1 MIPVTDL
8 EMAASTT
15 FASIVNEIQLS
26 NLNFTIKMTPFAA
39 YITLKKT
46 VQKDVNGVK
55 VNPAPPLL
63 FLLNKAQENVHRL
76 EVENYEL
83 KAAAESSAYEAGVL
97 INSLNES
104 KTSVEVLTNENIIL
118 KKKIAI
124 AEKEASTNH
133 AAKTDY
139 EYKIKDD
146 KKKHFEELNG
156 LKTQMENIKKEN
168 KLRAKEIHN
177 LNRNLENCRATL
189 KSCKAERSQLK
200 TNKTRLEAEI
210 RKLQHG
216 AHKERK
222 ETHVKAVES
231 DHKDI
236 NANINVEASNHA
248 VVSNVS
254 SPIVISSMVSHF
266 VPNFSESSSRSA
278 ELVPI
283 IAQATHEH
291 LETTE
296 NKDIELEEKEE
307 DFIGPKL
314 PRVMTKEEVKALFRE
329 LFPNS
334 DKYK

>member
-156 LKTQMENIKKEN
+156 LQTQMKNITKEN

-177 LNRNLENCRATL
+177 LNKNLENCRATL

-200 TNKTRLEAEI
+200 TNKAKLEAEI
-210 RKLQHG
+210 KKLKHC

-222 ETHVKAVES
+222 ETHVKAFES

-236 NANINVEASNHA
+236 NANINVEASKHA

-266 VPNFSESSSRSA
+266 VPNFSSNKPA

-307 DFIGPKL
+307 GFIGPKL